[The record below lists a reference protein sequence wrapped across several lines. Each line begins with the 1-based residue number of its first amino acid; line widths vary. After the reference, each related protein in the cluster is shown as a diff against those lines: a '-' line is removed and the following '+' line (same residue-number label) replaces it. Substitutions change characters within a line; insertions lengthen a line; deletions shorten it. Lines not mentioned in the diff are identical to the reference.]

1 MSLKSDIILK
11 LEDIYKDYRVLY
23 NELSIEECYDNLIE
37 VNGNLDGKPIN
48 SFISL
53 RVSILDE
60 YKQVQIPNIFMPE
73 GMRRKGIG
81 KIILRELFLISDKY
95 GYSMFVVDMVPSF
108 YNKLLDRGAIP
119 CDDGESVQVLEETR
133 LI

>member
-1 MSLKSDIILK
+1 MSLKSEIILK
-11 LEDIYKDYRVLY
+11 LEDIYKDYRFLY
-23 NELSIEECYDNLIE
+23 NDISIDECYDNLIE
-37 VNGNLDGKPIN
+37 VNGNLDGKAIN

-81 KIILRELFLISDKY
+81 KIILRELFLISEKH
-95 GYSMFVVDMVPSF
+95 GYRMFVVDMVPSF